1 MTFEELISIGKG
13 RFDNISRAIE
23 FAYFKDKIKDEILS
37 SRKLSEDET
46 FAFLATASSDGA
58 EKVKFQKVFFGHF
71 FGELPEGANIQIIA
85 KNQEGGVEIIFGY
98 SSAVTVFNAS
108 WEKFFKAKLCGGACD
123 EKGCPNHHD
132 FKPNW

>member
-71 FGELPEGANIQIIA
+71 FGELPEGG
-85 KNQEGGVEIIFGY
+85 KY
-98 SSAVTVFNAS
+98 PDYCKKSRRRS
-108 WEKFFKAKLCGGACD
+108 WNNF
-123 EKGCPNHHD
+123 
-132 FKPNW
+132 WI